1 MQTSQSTGFAW
12 SRTSL
17 SFVIRHHFFLFH
29 SIRDGRVVKP
39 AMPVL
44 FAFMGPVGLLAWRWV
59 CVSLH
64 CENRRFRNGQRKQ
77 IIRTHLLLET
87 SSDYIGLAL
96 HPNFDTRDDCS
107 KRVQL
112 EGENQVRRMRLLP
125 IGFPGRMA
133 GCTRTGCNFS
143 TQKCRCTRT
152 GCRCT
157 RF

>member
-87 SSDYIGLAL
+87 SSDYIGL
-96 HPNFDTRDDCS
+96 
-107 KRVQL
+107 
-112 EGENQVRRMRLLP
+112 VREAGVEPARPCEHWHLKPASLP
-125 IGFPGRMA
+125 IPPLAQVVLRRSAQEIYYHRMSPVS
-133 GCTRTGCNFS
+133 TLFS
-143 TQKCRCTRT
+143 LFFCVREKKLS
-152 GCRCT
+152 
-157 RF
+157 